1 MQYASFKN
9 YQLISI
15 GWLQQARNG
24 SVFIVKTVILD
35 LRQAVQIHERKKEY
49 KLFTQIIIMK

>member
-49 KLFTQIIIMK
+49 KLFTQIIIMN